1 MILNVFVL
9 EHFGLESVVDDLQQN
24 LPVLATDIVF
34 GVAQKRGHI
43 ADREVVRVPFI

>member
-9 EHFGLESVVDDLQQN
+9 EHFGLESVMDDLQQN

-34 GVAQKRGHI
+34 GVAQKRGYI
-43 ADREVVRVPFI
+43 TNREVVGVSFV